1 MKPITL
7 EEALSIYVN
16 AVLKNLWAPQLY
28 LKDEVDNYHDVD
40 VIDLARDRL
49 RCDDGY
55 WEYYEYILERE
66 ESGEGQILFVK
77 VNDDE

>member
-7 EEALSIYVN
+7 KEALLIYVN
-16 AVLKNLWAPQLY
+16 AVLKNSWAPQLY
-28 LKDEVDNYHDVD
+28 LRDEIGGHHSVDD
-40 VIDLARDRL
+40 IDLARDRL
-49 RCDDGY
+49 RCDDGH

-77 VNDDE
+77 ENDYE